1 MAWWLSSEP
10 EKIRHKLHLRATQ
23 TTNDDDDMDQE
34 ELQKPAKDHKYCHCR
49 NHEANE
55 RESSNPSTYIG
66 NNTRV
71 QPPRRRKTG
80 PLSIEKI
87 AEIITINLSDQ
98 RMDFF
103 VVLFFSSAT
112 EVSQRNFLLPLLSLV
127 ILLIYCK
134 RVKNEIN
141 FRFQQREK
149 RT

>member
-1 MAWWLSSEP
+1 MNQKKSV
-10 EKIRHKLHLRATQ
+10 INCMRATQ
-23 TTNDDDDMDQE
+23 TTNDDDMDQE

-55 RESSNPSTYIG
+55 RESSNPYTYTRIG

-71 QPPRRRKTG
+71 QPQRRRKTG

-112 EVSQRNFLLPLLSLV
+112 EVSQRNFFASTPFIGNPFNLLQTS
-127 ILLIYCK
+127 K
-134 RVKNEIN
+134 K
-141 FRFQQREK
+141 
-149 RT
+149 